1 MTLANDLYA
10 ASFSYQGAL
19 ARMPAPP
26 APDVE
31 RLRAQAL
38 YRVTLT
44 ADLLD
49 RCEVGELAS
58 WAEGAAIRIIPGA
71 DGCGKPLVSGLAF
84 DFEQAE
90 DAAAFLRNELVP
102 RFLEGDFD
110 TVLAGTAEVVE
121 DDEEAAEDEAA
132 DAPYAEPPVSVA
144 GRARKAPRLP
154 RLRRVSPPLSLA
166 AE

>member
-26 APDVE
+26 APDVD

-58 WAEGAAIRIIPGA
+58 WAEGAAIRIIPGT

-121 DDEEAAEDEAA
+121 DEDADEDEAA
-132 DAPYAEPPVSVA
+132 DAPYVEPPISVA
-144 GRARKAPRLP
+144 ARTPKAPRLP